1 MATAHAW
8 LLDFGPSM
16 RAAIGI
22 RELLQIIDAPV
33 TFAVPLSPAYS
44 RRVVFW
50 QNRVLPVMDISAR
63 LGAAPTAGTL
73 LILVGFQT
81 GPEQAAQLGAMVL
94 AAPPQ
99 KLLVNDQQAGS
110 LPERAAGSSDGNGW
124 QSLAISSFEQD
135 GAQIPVLNLASVFAG
150 A

>member
-1 MATAHAW
+1 MAIAHAW
-8 LLDFGPSM
+8 LLDFGLSM

-33 TFAVPLSPAYS
+33 TFTVPLSPAYS

-50 QNRVLPVMDISAR
+50 QNRLLPVMDMSAR
-63 LGAAPTAGTL
+63 LGAPPTAGTL
-73 LILVGFQT
+73 LILVGFQASL
-81 GPEQAAQLGAMVL
+81 GQAAQLGAIVL

-99 KLLVNDQQAGS
+99 KLLVDDTQAGS
-110 LPERAAGSSDGNGW
+110 LPECSGGGGDWRR
-124 QSLAISSFEQD
+124 LAISSFERD